1 LPDTSITLAGRVAVP
16 LRPYPCEVASSV
28 GVLREWTGSMA
39 KGELDRKAAG
49 DYGCQDCGCADTQ
62 ILESANDTNDLY
74 DISRSNICFI
84 TTVSHIDCATPSVRS
99 PLKQQHCSN
108 TFSPLRPFILLL
120 SARLRPSAPF
130 CSLAPMNPPL
140 PLANSPPPL
149 PLPLCL
155 AQGSCAY
162 DRVFPYP

>member
-1 LPDTSITLAGRVAVP
+1 VFSGSGPEAWLRVSCSC
-16 LRPYPCEVASSV
+16 R
-28 GVLREWTGSMA
+28 
-39 KGELDRKAAG
+39 
-49 DYGCQDCGCADTQ
+49 DCGCADTQ

-74 DISRSNICFI
+74 DTSRSSICFI
-84 TTVSHIDCATPSVRS
+84 MTVSHIDCATPSVRS

-108 TFSPLRPFILLL
+108 TFSPLGPSIALL

-140 PLANSPPPL
+140 PLANSPLPL

-155 AQGSCAY
+155 AQDSCAY
-162 DRVFPYP
+162 NRCSFLFRSALRSCLLKVLIAHHLRLP